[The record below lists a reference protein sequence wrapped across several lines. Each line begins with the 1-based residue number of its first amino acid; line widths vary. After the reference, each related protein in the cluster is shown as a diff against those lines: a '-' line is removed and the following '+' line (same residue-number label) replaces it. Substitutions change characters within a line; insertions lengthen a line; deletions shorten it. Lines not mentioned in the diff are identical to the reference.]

1 MKFRIHAFESVRR
14 TYEVNAESIEAAYA
28 MLDDLIDSDTPVDS
42 EATGEYLGDAL
53 IDPILPNGKVDFDN
67 ARWFLAE
74 NEK

>member
-14 TYEVNAESIEAAYA
+14 TYEVSAESIEAAYS

-42 EATGEYLGDAL
+42 EATGEYHDDVL
-53 IDPILPNGKVDFDN
+53 IDPILPNGEVDFDN

-74 NEK
+74 NER